1 MALKISLLKA
11 VLAVVNTVL
20 PLLGIGLIA
29 LSVYELNTSTPGTMQ
44 HISIVIQIFI
54 GSFVVLTSFLGCF
67 GLCRESLGLTWS
79 YVICM
84 LILVIFQIYLITVA
98 GVTDYVQ
105 NTTDHLDQLWSN
117 VTLNAAEIA
126 QVEQQYECCGRLGKA
141 DYIKLDK
148 RIPRNCYRNFSGTE
162 SDLYTESCLTVLQ
175 EMARKSGS
183 TGLAIKLTLFGFEVL
198 ALFFSGLMGITIRH
212 KRRRDQFVDN

>member
-1 MALKISLLKA
+1 MALKISILRA

-79 YVICM
+79 YVSCM
-84 LILVIFQIYLITVA
+84 LILLIFQIYLVAVA

-105 NTTDHLDQLWSN
+105 NTTDHFDTLWSN
-117 VTLNAAEIA
+117 ATINAAEIA
-126 QVEQQYECCGRLGKA
+126 QIEQQYECCGKLGPQ
-141 DYIKLDK
+141 DYPQRVPK
-148 RIPRNCYRNFSGTE
+148 NCYLNFSGAE
-162 SDLYTESCLTVLQ
+162 NDLYTESCLRVLQ

-198 ALFFSGLMGITIRH
+198 ALFFSGLLGITIRN
-212 KRRRDQFVDN
+212 KRRRDQFVDH